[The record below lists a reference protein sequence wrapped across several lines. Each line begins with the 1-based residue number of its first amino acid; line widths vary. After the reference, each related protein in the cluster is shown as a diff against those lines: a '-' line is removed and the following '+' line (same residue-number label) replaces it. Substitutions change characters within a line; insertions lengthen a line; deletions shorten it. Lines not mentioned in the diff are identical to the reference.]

1 MKVIID
7 LPIHSLVLDANPLLL
22 NALTQATIVSRDY
35 AQGMRYVVE
44 DREAL
49 NMIFMDDGEFQRT
62 SLTKQAI
69 TKEGTRHE

>member
-7 LPIHSLVLDANPLLL
+7 LSLHSLVLDANPLLL

-35 AQGMRYVVE
+35 TKGMHYMIK

-49 NMIFMDDGEFQRT
+49 NMIFMDDNEFERI
-62 SLTKQAI
+62 SLTNQAM
-69 TKEGTRHE
+69 TKENASHE